1 MKAFENLKFNSSLST
16 NESIRNLY
24 PKTNNLIKSFS
35 NNNSNIYKS
44 NENLY
49 KIIKSFTELNLLK
62 GLQNLA
68 IKDNSPKANN
78 YFSEFSDGKQEENKK
93 EEKIKKI
100 NLDSLSEVKKFKTE
114 LCHSWELTGSCKYGL
129 NVRD

>member
-1 MKAFENLKFNSSLST
+1 MKVFENLKFNFSLST

-35 NNNSNIYKS
+35 NNNFNIYKS
-44 NENLY
+44 NENSY

-62 GLQNLA
+62 ELRNLA
-68 IKDNSPKANN
+68 IKDNFLKANN
-78 YFSEFSDGKQEENKK
+78 YFSEFSKNKQEENKK
-93 EEKIKKI
+93 EEKIKMI

-114 LCHSWELTGSCKYGL
+114 LCHSWELTGNCKYGL

>member
-1 MKAFENLKFNSSLST
+1 MKAFENLKINSSLST
-16 NESIRNLY
+16 NEAIRNLY

-35 NNNSNIYKS
+35 NNNFNIYKS
-44 NENLY
+44 NENIY

-62 GLQNLA
+62 ELQNLE
-68 IKDNSPKANN
+68 IKDNFSKANN
-78 YFSEFSDGKQEENKK
+78 YFSKFSDDKQEENKK
-93 EEKIKKI
+93 EEKIKMI
-100 NLDSLSEVKKFKTE
+100 NLYSLSEVKNFKTE